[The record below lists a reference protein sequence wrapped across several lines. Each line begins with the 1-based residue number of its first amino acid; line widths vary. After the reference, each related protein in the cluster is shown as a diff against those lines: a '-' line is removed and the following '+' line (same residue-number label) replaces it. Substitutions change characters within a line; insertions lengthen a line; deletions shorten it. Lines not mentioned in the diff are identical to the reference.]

1 MGHAFVEAM
10 EARTLFA
17 AGPGASANLMGVL
30 RVHGAPGGGNT
41 ITVGLNAGGPA
52 VDVHID
58 SVNRRGVAKSFDASF
73 PLAATTINSIVVRG
87 GNGADTIRID
97 ETHGVMPVPTRLN
110 GLRGD
115 DVITG
120 GSGDDTLVGHLG
132 NDTLSG
138 LGGNDSLH
146 GGRGNDTASG
156 GDGNDSVWGGL
167 GDDTLNGDAGDD
179 KLGGILGTN
188 VLIGGAGNDEFLAR
202 AADQNPSSDFNEA
215 EDTLTIRVKKEAKDP
230 AV

>member
-1 MGHAFVEAM
+1 MGHAFVESM
-10 EARTLFA
+10 EPRTLFA
-17 AGPGASANLMGVL
+17 AGPGASANLLGVL
-30 RVHGAPGGGNT
+30 RVHGAAGGGNT
-41 ITVGLNAGGPA
+41 ITVGLNEAGTA

-58 SVNRRGVAKSFDASF
+58 SVNRRGVAKSFDGSF
-73 PLAATTINSIVVRG
+73 PLATTTINSIVVRG
-87 GNGADTIRID
+87 GNGADTISID

-120 GSGDDTLVGHLG
+120 GSGDDVLVGQLG
-132 NDTLSG
+132 DDTLSG

-146 GGRGNDTASG
+146 GGKGNDTESG
-156 GDGNDSVWGGL
+156 GDGNDTIWGGL

-188 VLIGGAGNDEFLAR
+188 RMIGGAGNDEFLAR
-202 AADQNPSSDFNEA
+202 VADQNPDTDFTEA
-215 EDTLTIRVKKEAKDP
+215 EDILTIVVKKEAKDP